1 MGDKMDKRI
10 LSLKEVRWK
19 AAYTA
24 RKMASVVRFFKNSDK
39 EAKIVAEE
47 NMAEKAYIELECRDD
62 LFAACVEFCP
72 FFKCFDIDWIPKKE
86 EE

>member
-19 AAYTA
+19 AANTA
-24 RKMASVVRFFKNSDK
+24 AKMAKVVRFFNDS
-39 EAKIVAEE
+39 
-47 NMAEKAYIELECRDD
+47 EKASDNVADKAFNEKQCRDD

-86 EE
+86 QE